1 MEQLERVGLMQ
12 MYQNKE
18 WIAMQQN
25 VARLEQRVDDVEVL
39 NAVLKDSNKKLHRQV
54 EEMGQSVLNDR
65 NKKLRRQIEE
75 MKQSMA
81 DAVDCLGGVIAG

>member
-1 MEQLERVGLMQ
+1 MMLNRKPTMDQLERIGLMQ

-39 NAVLKDSNKKLHRQV
+39 NAVLT
-54 EEMGQSVLNDR
+54 DR
-65 NKKLRRQIEE
+65 NKKLRRQVED
-75 MKQSMA
+75 MSQSMA
-81 DAVDCLGGVIAG
+81 DAVDSLGGVIAG

>member
-1 MEQLERVGLMQ
+1 MDQLERIGLMQ

-25 VARLEQRVDDVEVL
+25 MARLEQRVDDVEVL
-39 NAVLKDSNKKLHRQV
+39 NAVLT
-54 EEMGQSVLNDR
+54 DR

>member
-1 MEQLERVGLMQ
+1 MDQLERIGLMQ

-39 NAVLKDSNKKLHRQV
+39 NAVLT
-54 EEMGQSVLNDR
+54 DR
-65 NKKLRRQIEE
+65 NKKLRRQVED
-75 MKQSMA
+75 MSQSMA
-81 DAVDCLGGVIAG
+81 DAVDSLGGVIAG